1 MKKGVIFAAAKSE
14 VGGVLNSPKF
24 GYRMV
29 SERPFEV
36 WENPT
41 KAVVITGI
49 GLANAATAFA
59 WAAGEYDFGFAVNIG
74 AAGAAS
80 GKFGAADI
88 GAYFDITG
96 IACVEPYCE
105 AVYELGT
112 LGGARAATLATS
124 SRPASTAA
132 QRARAAGFGELV
144 DMEGWAL
151 ARAAEAFSKKLFV
164 RKILTD
170 FSPECDIKAGIL
182 SVCTSLKELENFWI

>member
-124 SRPASTAA
+124 STHYNH
-132 QRARAAGFGELV
+132 ARADAG
-144 DMEGWAL
+144 D
-151 ARAAEAFSKKLFV
+151 
-164 RKILTD
+164 
-170 FSPECDIKAGIL
+170 
-182 SVCTSLKELENFWI
+182 

>member
-151 ARAAEAFSKKLFV
+151 ARAAVAFSKKLFV

-182 SVCTSLKELENFWI
+182 SVCASLKELENFWI

>member
-1 MKKGVIFAAAKSE
+1 MKKGVIFAAAISE

-24 GYRMV
+24 GYRRV
-29 SERPFEV
+29 SEKPFEV

-41 KAVVITGI
+41 KVAVITGI
-49 GLANAATAFA
+49 GLANAATALA
-59 WAAGEYDFGFAVNIG
+59 WAAGEYDFDFAVNIG

-80 GKFGAADI
+80 GKFGAADV
-88 GAYFDITG
+88 GAYFDITR

-105 AVYELGT
+105 TVYELGA
-112 LGGARAATLATS
+112 LGGARTATLATS

-151 ARAAEAFSKKLFV
+151 ARAAEAFSKKLSV

-182 SVCTSLKELENFWI
+182 SVCAALGELENFWI

>member
-1 MKKGVIFAAAKSE
+1 MKKGVIFAAAISE

-24 GYRMV
+24 GYRRV
-29 SERPFEV
+29 SEKPFEV

-41 KAVVITGI
+41 KVTGI
-49 GLANAATAFA
+49 GLANAATALA
-59 WAAGEYDFGFAVNIG
+59 WAAGEYDFDFAVNIG

-80 GKFGAADI
+80 GKFGAADV
-88 GAYFDITG
+88 GAYFDITR

-105 AVYELGT
+105 TVYELGA
-112 LGGARAATLATS
+112 LGGARTATLATS

-182 SVCTSLKELENFWI
+182 SVCAALGELENFWI

>member
-1 MKKGVIFAAAKSE
+1 MKKGVIFAAAISE

-24 GYRMV
+24 GYRRV
-29 SERPFEV
+29 SEKPFEV

-41 KAVVITGI
+41 KVAVITGI
-49 GLANAATAFA
+49 GLANAATALA
-59 WAAGEYDFGFAVNIG
+59 WAAGEYDFDFAVNIG

-80 GKFGAADI
+80 GKFGAADV
-88 GAYFDITG
+88 GAYFDITR

-105 AVYELGT
+105 TVYELDA
-112 LGGARAATLATS
+112 LGGAHTATLATS

-182 SVCTSLKELENFWI
+182 SVCAALGELENFWI

>member
-1 MKKGVIFAAAKSE
+1 MKKGVIFAAAISE

-24 GYRMV
+24 GYRRV
-29 SERPFEV
+29 SEKPFEV

-41 KAVVITGI
+41 KVAGI
-49 GLANAATAFA
+49 GLANAATALA
-59 WAAGEYDFGFAVNIG
+59 WAAGEYDFDFAVNIG

-80 GKFGAADI
+80 GKFGAADV
-88 GAYFDITG
+88 GAYFDITR

-105 AVYELGT
+105 TVYELGA
-112 LGGARAATLATS
+112 LGGARTATLATS

-182 SVCTSLKELENFWI
+182 SVCAALGELENFWI